1 MGSLVSV
8 RYLGEEK
15 CVFLSKDLL
24 TPIKVTLTGIVKMK
38 DESLILILRMHQSNV
53 NFRGVKTCSR
63 CLFL

>member
-24 TPIKVTLTGIVKMK
+24 TPIQVTLNSIVKMK
-38 DESLILILRMHQSNV
+38 DEFLMLVFKMYQVNV
-53 NFRGVKTCSR
+53 I
-63 CLFL
+63 